1 MYKKTSKQTLS
12 NKIPLFLIF
21 LLPIIFY
28 IYSYN
33 STLLDHMGYRQ
44 TQTALATLWMSSSES
59 WIDFIFPV
67 FGYPWLL
74 PMEYPIYQIISNL
87 ISKLEIFSIETSGR
101 LLSLVVYYLSLIPI
115 RSILKNRIRD
125 DSLFYIFYFT
135 SPLLLYFSNK
145 FLIDG
150 FVFFLSVSVFATFL
164 LLVKNFSL
172 RNAILFIFFCN
183 LCGLQKITGLM
194 AVLSGCGAYFIFYL
208 ISLKDKDH
216 IIEIFKF
223 SFVFLISVILPILW
237 VFYSDEI
244 KNSYYLTS
252 FLTSDAL
259 SNWNYGSLSQRLD
272 IYNLSKLFGWRIM
285 VLGGMFVLILR
296 LLFFKFNKLK
306 ENAVAISCLTCGLF
320 GPIFFFNLYLVHDY
334 YLISSLAFIGIGLY
348 LIPNIYT
355 PRFNNIRP
363 STNIFVAMT
372 LFFNLI
378 IFSYW
383 YMPKT
388 NDIPSSHEDMYKT
401 ALIVKNQLD
410 SDKVILTSGVDWD
423 STIPFYTEK
432 FAIMLPSWEK
442 NDFTPTVKGEYFD
455 PFEVLSNLEDY
466 LGNRKLGAIVICN
479 IRMSEDFEVV
489 VNFIKQKWKLE
500 WQKQGLCSFGIIREN

>member
-1 MYKKTSKQTLS
+1 
-12 NKIPLFLIF
+12 
-21 LLPIIFY
+21 
-28 IYSYN
+28 
-33 STLLDHMGYRQ
+33 MGYRQ

-208 ISLKDKDH
+208 ISLKDK
-216 IIEIFKF
+216 I
-223 SFVFLISVILPILW
+223 
-237 VFYSDEI
+237 
-244 KNSYYLTS
+244 
-252 FLTSDAL
+252 
-259 SNWNYGSLSQRLD
+259 
-272 IYNLSKLFGWRIM
+272 
-285 VLGGMFVLILR
+285 
-296 LLFFKFNKLK
+296 
-306 ENAVAISCLTCGLF
+306 
-320 GPIFFFNLYLVHDY
+320 
-334 YLISSLAFIGIGLY
+334 
-348 LIPNIYT
+348 
-355 PRFNNIRP
+355 
-363 STNIFVAMT
+363 T
-372 LFFNLI
+372 L
-378 IFSYW
+378 
-383 YMPKT
+383 
-388 NDIPSSHEDMYKT
+388 
-401 ALIVKNQLD
+401 
-410 SDKVILTSGVDWD
+410 
-423 STIPFYTEK
+423 
-432 FAIMLPSWEK
+432 
-442 NDFTPTVKGEYFD
+442 
-455 PFEVLSNLEDY
+455 
-466 LGNRKLGAIVICN
+466 
-479 IRMSEDFEVV
+479 
-489 VNFIKQKWKLE
+489 
-500 WQKQGLCSFGIIREN
+500 